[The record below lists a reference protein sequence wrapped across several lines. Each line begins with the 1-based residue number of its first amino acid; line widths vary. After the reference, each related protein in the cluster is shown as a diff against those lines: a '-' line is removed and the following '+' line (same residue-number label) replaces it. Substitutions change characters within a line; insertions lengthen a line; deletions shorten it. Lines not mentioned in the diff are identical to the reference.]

1 VSSARPRTIA
11 RRALHGAQTI
21 VQTIAHWAS
30 RVAPGLSCVVAVTTA
45 AGVARAQDSS
55 AARANRPARI
65 TGVVIDSLH
74 ETALTNAD
82 VVIDGTNR
90 SARTDSGGT
99 FHLDSVPPG
108 AIRLGVFHP
117 LLDSVGVSIGSPP
130 LVVRAGDSL
139 VITLAT
145 PSSAT
150 IAARACRNIPA
161 ETGALASPQST
172 GPGVIVGR
180 ILDADTDEPVSNV
193 QVSFIWV
200 QYEASTKTGFH
211 QFKHV
216 RLATTGRSGVFQL
229 CHVPLGV
236 DGGLEAIRRDGGA
249 AAAASPIDRTL
260 TPHAL
265 LSLVTMHVPPLVTP
279 TIASLAA
286 TATAPDAAAP
296 GAGLNAAPN
305 AAPNAAANSTTNPAP
320 SAPGAAAPT
329 TATPAA
335 PARRYADGTAVLT
348 GTVLNLNNKPV
359 ASAAVFVKGARD
371 SALTD
376 AGGKFVLRNLPSGT
390 RSLVVRSVGF
400 EPVVRAVELTSRGP
414 VNVTVP
420 FNATA
425 LPVLAPVVVTA
436 QYIQGLKKVGFE
448 DRKHSG
454 MGTFWEPPF
463 IEKQQAYEF
472 HDLFGTFPGLKIDY
486 NEQGQAS
493 LMATKGQYAC
503 IGTNPQGQSTV
514 GSNCGPCVAYVIDGH
529 PFLESEEGELDEY
542 VRPVDVGAIEIYQE
556 NEVPR
561 SLAGTHNDCIN
572 IVIWTK
578 ARLGI

>member
-11 RRALHGAQTI
+11 RRALHIAQHT
-21 VQTIAHWAS
+21 ARWAW
-30 RVAPGLSCVVAVTTA
+30 RVGPGLSWAAAIMVAGMTVA
-45 AGVARAQDSS
+45 SVARAQDS
-55 AARANRPARI
+55 AARANRPSRI

-90 SARTDSGGT
+90 SARTDSGGI

-117 LLDSVGVSIGSPP
+117 LLDSVGVAIVSPP

-150 IAARACRNIPA
+150 IAARACRNVPA

-180 ILDADTDEPVSNV
+180 ILDADTDEPVGNV
-193 QVSFIWV
+193 QVSFIWM

-286 TATAPDAAAP
+286 TATGAPPNVAPTIASLAATATAPAAPAP
-296 GAGLNAAPN
+296 GAAPN
-305 AAPNAAANSTTNPAP
+305 TAP

-329 TATPAA
+329 A

-348 GTVLNLNNKPV
+348 GTVLNLDNKPI

-376 AGGKFVLRNLPSGT
+376 ASGKFVLRNLPSGT

-400 EPVVRAVELTSRGP
+400 EPVVRAVELTSRAP

-436 QYIQGLKKVGFE
+436 QYIQGLTKVGFE
-448 DRKHSG
+448 ARKHSG
-454 MGTFWEPPF
+454 MGTFWEPPY

>member
-1 VSSARPRTIA
+1 MA
-11 RRALHGAQTI
+11 RRALH
-21 VQTIAHWAS
+21 IAENTAENIARWAR
-30 RVAPGLSCVVAVTTA
+30 RVAPGCSCAAAIMVAAMAA
-45 AGVARAQDSS
+45 AGVARAQDSA
-55 AARANRPARI
+55 AARANRPSRI

-90 SARTDSGGT
+90 SARTDSGGI

-117 LLDSVGVSIGSPP
+117 LLDSVGVAIVSPP

-150 IAARACRNIPA
+150 IAARACRNVPA

-180 ILDADTDEPVSNV
+180 ILDADTDEPVGNV
-193 QVSFIWV
+193 QVSFIWM

-286 TATAPDAAAP
+286 TATGAP
-296 GAGLNAAPN
+296 PN
-305 AAPNAAANSTTNPAP
+305 AAPTIASLAATATAPAAPAPGAAPNTAP

-329 TATPAA
+329 A

-348 GTVLNLNNKPV
+348 GTVLNLDNKPI

-376 AGGKFVLRNLPSGT
+376 ASGKFVLRNLPSGT

-400 EPVVRAVELTSRGP
+400 EPVVRAVELTSRAP

-436 QYIQGLKKVGFE
+436 QYIQGLTKVGFE
-448 DRKHSG
+448 ARKHSG
-454 MGTFWEPPF
+454 MGTFWEPPY

>member
-1 VSSARPRTIA
+1 MA
-11 RRALHGAQTI
+11 RRALH
-21 VQTIAHWAS
+21 IAENTAENIACWAR
-30 RVAPGLSCVVAVTTA
+30 RVAPGCSCAAAIMVAAVAV
-45 AGVARAQDSS
+45 AGVARAQDSA
-55 AARANRPARI
+55 AARANRPSRI

-90 SARTDSGGT
+90 SARTDSGGI

-117 LLDSVGVSIGSPP
+117 LLDSVGVSIVSPP

-150 IAARACRNIPA
+150 IAARACRNVPA

-180 ILDADTDEPVSNV
+180 ILDADTDEPVGNV
-193 QVSFIWV
+193 QVSFIWM

-286 TATAPDAAAP
+286 TATGAPPNAAPTIASLAATATAPGAAAP
-296 GAGLNAAPN
+296 GAAPN
-305 AAPNAAANSTTNPAP
+305 TAP

-329 TATPAA
+329 A

-348 GTVLNLNNKPV
+348 GTVLNLDNKPI

-376 AGGKFVLRNLPSGT
+376 ASGKFVLHNLPSGT

-436 QYIQGLKKVGFE
+436 QYIQGLQKVGFE
-448 DRKHSG
+448 ARKHSG
-454 MGTFWEPPF
+454 MGTFWEPPY

>member
-1 VSSARPRTIA
+1 MA
-11 RRALHGAQTI
+11 RRALH
-21 VQTIAHWAS
+21 IAENIARWAR
-30 RVAPGLSCVVAVTTA
+30 RVAPGCSCAAAIMVAA
-45 AGVARAQDSS
+45 MASAGVVRAQDSA
-55 AARANRPARI
+55 AARANRPSRI

-90 SARTDSGGT
+90 SARTDSGGI

-117 LLDSVGVSIGSPP
+117 LLDSVGVAIVSPP

-150 IAARACRNIPA
+150 IAARACRNVPA

-180 ILDADTDEPVSNV
+180 ILDADTDEPVGNV
-193 QVSFIWV
+193 QVSFIWM

-286 TATAPDAAAP
+286 TATGAPPNVAPTIASLAATATAP
-296 GAGLNAAPN
+296 GAPAPGAAPN
-305 AAPNAAANSTTNPAP
+305 TAP

-329 TATPAA
+329 A

-348 GTVLNLNNKPV
+348 GTVLNLDNKPI

-376 AGGKFVLRNLPSGT
+376 ASGKFVLHNLPSGT

-400 EPVVRAVELTSRGP
+400 EPVVRAVELTSRAP

-436 QYIQGLKKVGFE
+436 QYIQGLTKVGFE
-448 DRKHSG
+448 ARKHSG
-454 MGTFWEPPF
+454 MGTFWEPPY

-472 HDLFGTFPGLKIDY
+472 HDLFGTFPGLKVDY

-493 LMATKGQYAC
+493 LMATKGEYAC

>member
-1 VSSARPRTIA
+1 
-11 RRALHGAQTI
+11 
-21 VQTIAHWAS
+21 
-30 RVAPGLSCVVAVTTA
+30 
-45 AGVARAQDSS
+45 
-55 AARANRPARI
+55 
-65 TGVVIDSLH
+65 
-74 ETALTNAD
+74 
-82 VVIDGTNR
+82 
-90 SARTDSGGT
+90 
-99 FHLDSVPPG
+99 
-108 AIRLGVFHP
+108 
-117 LLDSVGVSIGSPP
+117 
-130 LVVRAGDSL
+130 
-139 VITLAT
+139 
-145 PSSAT
+145 
-150 IAARACRNIPA
+150 
-161 ETGALASPQST
+161 
-172 GPGVIVGR
+172 
-180 ILDADTDEPVSNV
+180 
-193 QVSFIWV
+193 
-200 QYEASTKTGFH
+200 
-211 QFKHV
+211 
-216 RLATTGRSGVFQL
+216 
-229 CHVPLGV
+229 
-236 DGGLEAIRRDGGA
+236 
-249 AAAASPIDRTL
+249 
-260 TPHAL
+260 
-265 LSLVTMHVPPLVTP
+265 M
-279 TIASLAA
+279 
-286 TATAPDAAAP
+286 
-296 GAGLNAAPN
+296 
-305 AAPNAAANSTTNPAP
+305 
-320 SAPGAAAPT
+320 
-329 TATPAA
+329 
-335 PARRYADGTAVLT
+335 LT
-348 GTVLNLNNKPV
+348 GTVLNLANKPI

-376 AGGKFVLRNLPSGT
+376 ASGKFVLHNLPSGT

-400 EPVVRAVELTSRGP
+400 EPVVRAVELTNRGP

-448 DRKHSG
+448 DRKRSG
-454 MGTFWEPPF
+454 MGTFWEPPY

>member
-11 RRALHGAQTI
+11 RRALRIAQTI
-21 VQTIAHWAS
+21 ARWTW
-30 RVAPGLSCVVAVTTA
+30 RVAPGLSCAAAVMA
-45 AGVARAQDSS
+45 AGMAAASVARAQDS
-55 AARANRPARI
+55 AARANRPSRI

-74 ETALTNAD
+74 GTALTNAD

-90 SARTDSGGT
+90 SARTDSGGI

-117 LLDSVGVSIGSPP
+117 LLDSVGVSIVSPP

-180 ILDADTDEPVSNV
+180 ILDADTDEPVANV
-193 QVSFIWV
+193 QVSFIWL
-200 QYEASTKTGFH
+200 QYEASTRTGFH

-296 GAGLNAAPN
+296 GAAPSAAANAAPN
-305 AAPNAAANSTTNPAP
+305 AAPSAA
-320 SAPGAAAPT
+320 GAAAPT
-329 TATPAA
+329 A

-348 GTVLNLNNKPV
+348 GTVLNLNNKPI

-376 AGGKFVLRNLPSGT
+376 ASGKFVLHNLPSGT

-448 DRKHSG
+448 DRKRSG
-454 MGTFWEPPF
+454 MGTFWEPPY